1 MTLTIAVLVA
11 FALALG
17 ATAVL
22 VRTRSV
28 GRQASAGEERWRTD
42 SVSRFGGVAILVAFL
57 LGAAVLAVGGRI
69 HTLRLTGFVA
79 AVFVIAAAGL
89 VDDLKGLSPLQKVI
103 TQILATA
110 ILLATG
116 TTVEIVGGPLG
127 TVLTFVWVIAI
138 TNAMNLLDNMDG
150 LAAGV
155 GLVSALVLAAHAHI
169 GDLGEVV
176 AVGLI
181 LAAAIAGFLPFNFRP
196 NRPARIFMGDSGS
209 QLIGFSLSWLALAAS
224 SGQASSLA
232 AAFAVPVI
240 VLAIPILDTAFVSTM
255 RVIEGRRISQ
265 GGRDHT
271 SHRLVLS
278 GLSETRAVALLIG
291 ASGAL
296 GASSFVYARY
306 KSVPLALVGV
316 ALSAAVLVYF
326 LRGLLRARA
335 ASGAATPDDEPTQ
348 GEWVSL
354 ETTRL
359 HKRRL
364 LEGLVD
370 FVLIAAAYYLAYI
383 LRYDRLPSTENA
395 RLIVES
401 FPFVLAI
408 RYIALWYFG
417 LYKGLWRYVGIGDIA
432 RVGKAVLLSEVV
444 TVAALTVVFRFH
456 GYSRSLFVIDGIL
469 CFLLVAGSRAAE
481 RGIGE
486 WLVRMRDQRDLPT
499 ALIIGAG
506 NGGVALARELRTRGE
521 FVLAGFVDDDPA
533 KMGARAQGAQVVGGT
548 ANIEMIL
555 DRYRPEVVYVTIPDA
570 PRERLQH
577 VEAACQH
584 AGARCTTIRAYENLT
599 SEGAAAPI

>member
-22 VRTRSV
+22 VRARRV

-42 SVSRFGGVAILVAFL
+42 SVSRFGGVAILIAFL
-57 LGAAVLAVGGRI
+57 VGAAVLSVGGRL
-69 HTLRLTGFVA
+69 HTLRLAGFVG

-89 VDDLKGLSPLQKVI
+89 IDDVKGLSPLQKVI
-103 TQILATA
+103 AQILATA
-110 ILLATG
+110 SLLATG

-127 TVLTFVWVIAI
+127 TILTFVWVIAI

-181 LAAAIAGFLPFNFRP
+181 LAAAIAGFLPYNFRP

-209 QLIGFSLSWLALAAS
+209 QLIGFSLSWLSLAAS

-335 ASGAATPDDEPTQ
+335 ASAATSDEPSP
-348 GEWVSL
+348 GEWVSI

-370 FVLIAAAYYLAYI
+370 FALIAAAYYLAYI
-383 LRYDRLPSTENA
+383 LRYDQLPSTQNA
-395 RLIVES
+395 RLIAES

-408 RYIALWYFG
+408 RYVALWYFG

-432 RVGKAVLLSEVV
+432 RVGKAVLLSEIV
-444 TVAALTVVFRFH
+444 TVAALTVVFRFD

-533 KMGARAQGAQVVGGT
+533 KMGARAQGSQVVGGT

-584 AGARCTTIRAYENLT
+584 VGARCTTIRAYENLT